1 MSIRLRLTLYWAAVL
16 AAVMILGGMAVLLL
30 FQRQQWARLDSAL
43 MEEADTTAEALARM
57 GRAGDEI
64 AIARKLSDERDL
76 GPARRVMV
84 VSGGAVIA
92 DFGSRAADLPVIA
105 QPAAHA
111 IVEGR
116 RGIFRYAVVPFAIRG
131 RSLYLAD
138 GVDATLVRDSITRLK
153 RSLIILMPML
163 LALCVSGGYLLA
175 GRALVPI
182 ATLAAGLAEIEPR
195 DLSRR
200 LAAGGIDDEVTRLTR
215 AINALL
221 ERVERAATAERRFA
235 ADAAHELRTP
245 LAVLRTGLEVTLA
258 RGRAEAEYVGAL
270 QSAWREVV
278 ALCRMADDLLALSRL
293 DHEAA
298 AERAPLDLRA
308 LVAEVIEAVEPLVQ
322 AKSLTLESDL
332 DGPVPIAGNASHL
345 RRLVINLLDNALKFT
360 PAHGRVAVALAAHDG
375 QARLSVTDSGPGIP
389 ADDMPLIFERFFR
402 GKTRGEQGNGLGL
415 SLCREVVRL
424 HGGKITASN
433 LAGGGSEFTVT
444 MPCAPREA

>member
-16 AAVMILGGMAVLLL
+16 AAVMIVGGTAVLLL
-30 FQRQQWARLDSAL
+30 FQRQQWARLDGAL
-43 MEEADTTAEALARM
+43 MEEADTASEALARM
-57 GRAGDEI
+57 GEAGDEI

-84 VSGGAVIA
+84 VSGGAVVA
-92 DFGSRAADLPVIA
+92 DFGSPAADLPLIA
-105 QPAAHA
+105 QPVEHA

-116 RGIFRYAVVPFAIRG
+116 RGIFRYAVAPFVMRG
-131 RSLYLAD
+131 RAVYIAD
-138 GVDATLVRDSITRLK
+138 GVDATPVRESIARLE
-153 RSLIILMPML
+153 RSLIILTPML

-182 ATLAAGLAEIEPR
+182 ATLAAGLAEIDPR

-200 LAAGGIDDEVTRLTR
+200 LAIGGVDDEVARLTR

-221 ERVERAATAERRFA
+221 ERVERATTAERRFA

-258 RGRAEAEYVGAL
+258 RERSEADYVGAL
-270 QSAWREVV
+270 QSAWREAV

-298 AERAPLDLRA
+298 AERAPLDLREV
-308 LVAEVIEAVEPLVQ
+308 VAEVVEAVEPLVQ
-322 AKSLTLESDL
+322 AKSLTLESNL
-332 DGPVPIAGNASHL
+332 DGPVRIAGNAGHL
-345 RRLVINLLDNALKFT
+345 RRVVINLLDNALKFT
-360 PAHGRVAVALAAHDG
+360 PAHGRVAVELAAHDG
-375 QARLSVTDSGPGIP
+375 QARLSVSDSGPGIP
-389 ADDMPLIFERFFR
+389 AEDMPLIFERFFR
-402 GKTRGEQGNGLGL
+402 GKERGEEGNGLGL

-424 HGGKITASN
+424 HGGKISAAN

-444 MPCAPREA
+444 IPCGPRDA